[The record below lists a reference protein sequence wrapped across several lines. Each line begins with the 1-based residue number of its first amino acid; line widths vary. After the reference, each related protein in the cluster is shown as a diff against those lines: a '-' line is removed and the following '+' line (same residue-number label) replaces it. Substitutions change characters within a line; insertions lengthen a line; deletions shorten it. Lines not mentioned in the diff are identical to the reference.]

1 MQHGMSRSSKRALAR
16 ASEMI
21 SKRAIVSASEM
32 RWLPSLTLAVALL
45 AACGSRSDS
54 APAPASRPQPAASA
68 AHGPAVTRGPT
79 ALDPS
84 QFVTLEGDDFRAT
97 LTAQGAA
104 LVHYVLKDPRYER
117 DGKAI
122 DLVSTDKPTYLP
134 LSLKLGGV
142 ELPDDAVWQ
151 AERLGPRVVR
161 FTATAGDLTLVR
173 KIEVGANPFQLWST
187 LRVRNDS
194 ASPRSLQVRERG
206 FHYVMRAHEQGGF
219 LAGRSALS
227 AGGMCMLDGTPK
239 RFDRADIVEDQP
251 SFTGAVNFGS
261 LDNVYFTAALARDGG
276 PFERCELSGSD
287 RGGSKDKPDG
297 SLLSLTLAHPTLKLE
312 AHGEGTL
319 RSLAYLGPKTPK
331 ALAAAGHG
339 LSRASYVG
347 GLPGIDSI
355 AGGLVA
361 LLAFIHD
368 HVIGNWGVAV
378 ILLTLFVKV
387 VLYPLTAKSFASIA
401 AMRRLKPEIDG
412 INEKYADDR
421 EKKGAAMMELY
432 RKHKINPFGG
442 CLPQLLQLPVWWALY
457 TSLSTN
463 VELFKRPFFGF
474 WQDLAAPD
482 PFYVL
487 PLALGV
493 LMWVQQ
499 KITPST
505 MDPAQAKMML
515 YVMPAMITSFMLF
528 LPAGL
533 CLYMFTNSVLSIGQQ
548 RFIEYRLAHKQAAG
562 AAGGVGGSDSPSGAS
577 NDAPSPRRTGRGR
590 A

>member
-1 MQHGMSRSSKRALAR
+1 MQHGLSRSSKRALAR
-16 ASEMI
+16 ASEVVPKRPLTRA
-21 SKRAIVSASEM
+21 SKVM
-32 RWLPSLTLAVALL
+32 WLLALTTWAAVLF
-45 AACGSRSDS
+45 AACGSRSS
-54 APAPASRPQPAASA
+54 APARQSARPAPHGQPS
-68 AHGPAVTRGPT
+68 GS
-79 ALDPS
+79 LDPS
-84 QFVTLEGDDFRAT
+84 RFVTLESEGFRAT
-97 LTAQGAA
+97 LTAQRTGLA
-104 LVHYVLKDPRYER
+104 HYVLKDPRYER
-117 DGKAI
+117 DGRPI
-122 DLVSTDKPTYLP
+122 DLVTTDKPAYLP
-134 LSLKLGGV
+134 LSLELTGV
-142 ELPDDAVWQ
+142 ELPEDAVWQ
-151 AERLGPRVVR
+151 IERLGTRAAR
-161 FTATAGDLTLVR
+161 FTVKAGELTFVR
-173 KIEVGANPFQLWST
+173 KIEVGAGPFELWST
-187 LRVRNDS
+187 LHVHNDADVPHS
-194 ASPRSLQVRERG
+194 VQVRERG
-206 FHYVMRAHEQGGF
+206 YHYVRRGHEQGGF

-227 AGGMCMLDGTPK
+227 AGGMCMVDGTPK
-239 RFDRADIVEDQP
+239 RFDRSDVVEDQP
-251 SFTGAVNFGS
+251 SFSGSIAFGS
-261 LDNVYFTAALARDGG
+261 LDNVYFTQAIARDGG
-276 PFERCELSGSD
+276 AFERCELSGSD
-287 RGGSKDKPDG
+287 RGGTKDKPDG
-297 SLLSLTLAHPTLKLE
+297 SLLTVALLHPTLKLPP
-312 AHGEGTL
+312 HGDAVV

-331 ALAAAGHG
+331 ELAAAGHG

-355 AGGLVA
+355 ARGLVG

-368 HVIGNWGVAV
+368 HVIGNWGLAV
-378 ILLTLFVKV
+378 ILLTIFVKV
-387 VLYPLTAKSFASIA
+387 VLYPLTARSFASIA
-401 AMRRLKPEIDG
+401 AMRRLKPEIDAL
-412 INEKYADDR
+412 NEKYADDR

-482 PFYVL
+482 PYYVL
-487 PLALGV
+487 PIALGI

-533 CLYMFTNSVLSIGQQ
+533 CLYMFTNSVLSIVQQ
-548 RFIEYRLAHKQAAG
+548 RFIEYRLAHKQAAA
-562 AAGGVGGSDSPSGAS
+562 AAGDVGGTGSPSGAS